1 MNSDEKQLQLLIEL
15 ENNVDMCD
23 KAVAWIVAQIKE
35 AQLEN
40 TSASALKIKQ
50 FRSKLAIEKKILD
63 KYDQELKL
71 IS

>member
-1 MNSDEKQLQLLIEL
+1 MSPDEKQLQLLIEL
-15 ENNVDMCD
+15 ENKVDICD
-23 KAVAWIVAQIKE
+23 KSVAWLVDRIKE

-40 TSASALKIKQ
+40 TSESALKIKQ
-50 FRSKLAIEKKILD
+50 FRNKLVIERKILD